1 MFSRRGRRSGSEGG
15 QGSRAKLYAFLEEA
29 ARHLGY
35 RSQAGR
41 VSTYGERNGYSGQP
55 WSGSFIDYVA
65 KVTDVDIPSCVYP
78 PVAAAHFLR
87 TGRLFMNPKPG
98 DVVFF
103 NFSTGAHFE
112 MPHVGIVTDVTGVT
126 FNGSFKTIEGN
137 IDSGLA
143 KGPQD
148 RNGIFERTRYLTDV
162 LGFGRPDFSRNRLKV
177 EDQDPQ
183 RAGSNQVNL
192 ARVLSFKP
200 CRDVELIQL
209 ALAEEVGLRNA
220 KRGTYDAQTKSAF
233 ANFQRKIGYVGDDA
247 TGLPDLNSLKA
258 LAAKTKIFSV
268 LT

>member
-1 MFSRRGRRSGSEGG
+1 MFSRRGRSGS
-15 QGSRAKLYAFLEEA
+15 GSGSNGRREKLRAFLEEA
-29 ARHLGY
+29 ASHLGY

-41 VSTYGERNGYSGQP
+41 VSYYGERSGYSGQP

-65 KVTDVDIPSCVYP
+65 KVTDVDIPSCVYTP
-78 PVAAAHFLR
+78 AAAANFLR
-87 TGRLFMNPKPG
+87 TGRLYVNPKPG

-126 FNGSFKTIEGN
+126 FNGSFKTIEAN
-137 IDSGLA
+137 VDTGLL

-162 LGFGRPDFSRNRLKV
+162 LGFGRPDFSRNRLK
-177 EDQDPQ
+177 DPEGEIRQ
-183 RAGSNQVNL
+183 PPVNL
-192 ARVLSFKP
+192 SRVLSLKP

-209 ALAEEVGLRNA
+209 ALAQEVGLRNA
-220 KRGTYDAQTKSAF
+220 KRGTYDAQTRSAF

-247 TGLPDLNSLKA
+247 TGLPDQNSLLA
-258 LAAKTKIFSV
+258 LSAKTKLFSV

>member
-1 MFSRRGRRSGSEGG
+1 MFSRGRRTG
-15 QGSRAKLYAFLEEA
+15 QGKLAKRLSFLTEA

-41 VSTYGERNGYSGQP
+41 VSTYGERIGYTGQP

-78 PVAAAHFLR
+78 PAALANFVR
-87 TGRLFMNPKPG
+87 TGRLFVNPKPG

-112 MPHVGIVTDVTGVT
+112 MPHVGIVIDVTGVT
-126 FNGSFKTIEGN
+126 FNGSFKTIEAN
-137 IDSGLA
+137 IDTGLPN
-143 KGPQD
+143 GPQD

-162 LGFGRPDFSRNRLKV
+162 IGFGRPNFSRSRLKDLP
-177 EDQDPQ
+177 EEELTGNTG
-183 RAGSNQVNL
+183 RTVNL
-192 ARVLSFKP
+192 ARVLSLKP
-200 CRDVELIQL
+200 CLDVEILQL

-220 KRGTYDAQTKSAF
+220 KRGFYDAQTKSAF

-247 TGLPDLNSLKA
+247 TGVPDRKSLEA
-258 LAAKTKIFSV
+258 LAIKTKLFSV

>member
-1 MFSRRGRRSGSEGG
+1 MFSRGRRRSGEGF
-15 QGSRAKLYAFLEEA
+15 REKLNAFLAEA
-29 ARHLGY
+29 ASHLGY
-35 RSQAGR
+35 RSQPGR
-41 VSTYGERNGYSGQP
+41 ISSYGERNGYTGQP

-78 PVAAAHFLR
+78 PAAAANFIR
-87 TGRLFMNPKPG
+87 TGRLYVNPKPG
-98 DVVFF
+98 DIVFF

-126 FNGSFKTIEGN
+126 FNGSFKTIEAN
-137 IDSGLA
+137 IDTGLA

-162 LGFGRPDFSRNRLKV
+162 LGFGRPNFSRSRLK
-177 EDQDPQ
+177 DGDPDP
-183 RAGSNQVNL
+183 SLPPVNL
-192 ARVLSFKP
+192 ARVLSLKP
-200 CRDVELIQL
+200 CLDVELIQL

-247 TGLPDLNSLKA
+247 TGIPDRKSLEA
-258 LAAKTKIFSV
+258 LAIKTKKFVV

>member
-1 MFSRRGRRSGSEGG
+1 MRRSG
-15 QGSRAKLYAFLEEA
+15 QGFREKLQAFLTEA
-29 ARHLGY
+29 ASHLGY
-35 RSQAGR
+35 RSHAGR
-41 VSTYGERNGYSGQP
+41 VSFYGERNGYSGQP

-78 PVAAAHFLR
+78 PAAAANFLR
-87 TGRLFMNPKPG
+87 TGRLYVNPKPG
-98 DVVFF
+98 DIVFF

-112 MPHVGIVTDVTGVT
+112 MPHVGIVIDVTGVT
-126 FNGSFKTIEGN
+126 FNGSFKTIEAN
-137 IDSGLA
+137 IDTGLA

-162 LGFGRPDFSRNRLKV
+162 IAFGRPNFSRSRLK
-177 EDQDPQ
+177 EGDPDP
-183 RAGSNQVNL
+183 SLPPVNL
-192 ARVLSFKP
+192 ARVLSLKP
-200 CRDVELIQL
+200 CLDVELIQL

-247 TGLPDLNSLKA
+247 TGIPDRKSLEA
-258 LAAKTKIFSV
+258 LAIKTKKFAV

>member
-1 MFSRRGRRSGSEGG
+1 MFSRGRRRSG
-15 QGSRAKLYAFLEEA
+15 QGYREKLNAFLAEA
-29 ARHLGY
+29 ASHLGY
-35 RSQAGR
+35 RSHAGR
-41 VSTYGERNGYSGQP
+41 VSYYGERNGYTGQP

-78 PVAAAHFLR
+78 PVAAADFLR
-87 TGRLFMNPKPG
+87 TGRLYVNPKPG

-112 MPHVGIVTDVTGVT
+112 MPHVGIVIDVTGVT
-126 FNGSFKTIEGN
+126 FNGSFKTIEAN
-137 IDSGLA
+137 IDTGLA

-162 LGFGRPDFSRNRLKV
+162 LGFGRPNFSRSRLKDLP
-177 EDQDPQ
+177 EETLNGNT
-183 RAGSNQVNL
+183 REKINL
-192 ARVLSFKP
+192 ARILSLKP
-200 CRDVELIQL
+200 CRDVELLQL

-247 TGLPDLNSLKA
+247 TGIPDRKSLEA
-258 LAAKTKIFSV
+258 LAVKTKLFSV

>member
-1 MFSRRGRRSGSEGG
+1 MFSRRGRRSGRSG
-15 QGSRAKLYAFLEEA
+15 QTSREKLHAFLTEA
-29 ARHLGY
+29 ASHLGY
-35 RSQAGR
+35 RSNAGR
-41 VSTYGERNGYSGQP
+41 VSYYGERSGYSGQP

-78 PVAAAHFLR
+78 PAAAANFLR
-87 TGRLFMNPKPG
+87 TGRLYVNPKPG
-98 DVVFF
+98 DIVFF

-126 FNGSFKTIEGN
+126 FNGSFKTIEAN
-137 IDSGLA
+137 VDTGLA

-162 LGFGRPDFSRNRLKV
+162 IAFGRPNFSRSRLK
-177 EDQDPQ
+177 DPA
-183 RAGSNQVNL
+183 AGSDPDLQPVNL
-192 ARVLSFKP
+192 ARVLSLKP
-200 CRDVELIQL
+200 CLDVELIQL

-220 KRGTYDAQTKSAF
+220 KRGTFDAQTKSAF

-247 TGLPDLNSLKA
+247 TGIPDRKSLEA
-258 LAAKTKIFSV
+258 LAAKTKKFRV